1 MSPQRKRQ
9 SKIAS
14 PLSASVKHREIR
26 LSLPVH
32 AQNDPFSPDEPVP
45 RLKAIERVVERV
57 QCQDNPDFWSEP
69 DDDGVFGVEPEN
81 IANRIFGRRKVRQLA
96 GRRARSRWRRVV
108 AVFAGQRSPVLEAA
122 IVDVLP
128 EG

>member
-1 MSPQRKRQ
+1 M
-9 SKIAS
+9 
-14 PLSASVKHREIR
+14 
-26 LSLPVH
+26 
-32 AQNDPFSPDEPVP
+32 P
-45 RLKAIERVVERV
+45 RLKAIERVVEGV

-96 GRRARSRWRRVV
+96 GRRARTRWCRVV